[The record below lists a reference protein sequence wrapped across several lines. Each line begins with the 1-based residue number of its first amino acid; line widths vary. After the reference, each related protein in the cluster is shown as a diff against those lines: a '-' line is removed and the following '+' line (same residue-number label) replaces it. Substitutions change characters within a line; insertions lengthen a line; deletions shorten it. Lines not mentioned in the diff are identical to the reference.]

1 MVKNGTFVMTYIG
14 KHAFFEKTWAY
25 DTSNELSWKNRPCCE
40 DFNTYLW
47 GFWGDRLE
55 NVYFLCKL
63 RYVTPEIDCL
73 GKTSTILR
81 VSTDIYGVSK
91 EIDGKMFI
99 FRVHLGMW
107 PLELIVSEKKWHR
120 WVNMNFSTQPRHVT
134 PQIDCLA
141 EMSTVLRISTHIFGV
156 YKEIDGNMF
165 IFRVNLGMWS
175 LRSIVLEKWALFSG
189 YEYTFM
195 GFLRR

>member
-1 MVKNGTFVMTYIG
+1 MAISHCLSHLIVKNGTFVMTYIG

-25 DTSNELSWKNRPCCE
+25 DTWNWLSWKNKPCCE

-55 NVYFLCKL
+55 NVHFLSKL
-63 RYVTPEIDCL
+63 RYVTPQIDHL
-73 GKTSTILR
+73 GKTSTVLR

-120 WVNMNFSTQPRHVT
+120 WENMNFSFQPRHVA
-134 PQIDCLA
+134 PQINCLG
-141 EMSTVLRISTHIFGV
+141 EMSTVLRVSTHIFGV
-156 YKEIDGNMF
+156 SKEIDGKTF
-165 IFRVNLGMWS
+165 IFRVNLGMWP
-175 LRSIVLEKWALFSG
+175 LKLIVLEKWALF
-189 YEYTFM
+189 
-195 GFLRR
+195 